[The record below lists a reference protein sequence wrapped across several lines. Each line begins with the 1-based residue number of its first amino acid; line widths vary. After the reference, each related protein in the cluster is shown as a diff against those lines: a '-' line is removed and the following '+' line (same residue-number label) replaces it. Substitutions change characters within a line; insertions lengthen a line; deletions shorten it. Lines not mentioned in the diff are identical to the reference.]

1 MLSILIQLN
10 PGYLLGIMEEDSLV
24 LRSRGV
30 TEGVGKVQASSK
42 IDCGTGQKIS
52 ECPGGRRTGWG

>member
-10 PGYLLGIMEEDSLV
+10 PGYLSDIMEEDSLV

-30 TEGVGKVQASSK
+30 TEGAGKV
-42 IDCGTGQKIS
+42 
-52 ECPGGRRTGWG
+52 